1 MLYNLFMALS
11 GITKS
16 YLKNFLVYL
25 EVEKN
30 FSKHTVRAY
39 NSDILSFLI
48 WLGDTR
54 ITETNHEKLRDYL
67 VFLQKFNYSKTTLS
81 RKIASIRTFYR
92 YLYRER
98 IIEANPANSVHSPKR
113 NKSLPRFLSNAEIE
127 QILNNIKID
136 TPAGYRSRV
145 ILELLYATGMRVS
158 ELSNLNFGN
167 LNLEENEITVM
178 GKGSKERIVLVSS
191 RAKDFL
197 QKYIQN
203 VRYMIPEEKSI
214 QSELSE
220 NENDP
225 VFINK
230 TGYRLQ
236 TQSIRTALNDIV
248 KRIEL
253 PKKVT
258 PHVFR
263 HSFATKLLENGADLR
278 VVQELLGHASI
289 SNTQIYTHVSTER
302 LKAVYDSTH
311 PRAGA

>member
-1 MLYNLFMALS
+1 MALS
-11 GITKS
+11 ERTKN

-39 NSDILSFLI
+39 NSDILSFLL
-48 WLGDTR
+48 WLDSTPLE
-54 ITETNHEKLRDYL
+54 ETNHTRLKDYL
-67 VFLQKFNYSKTTLS
+67 VFIQRFNYSKTTLS
-81 RKIASIRTFYR
+81 RKIAAIRTFYR
-92 YLYRER
+92 FLYRER
-98 IIEANPANSVHSPKR
+98 IIEINPANSVHAPKK
-113 NKSLPRFLSNAEIE
+113 NKSLPKFLSNTEIE
-127 QILNNIKID
+127 QILNNIKIE
-136 TPAGYRSRV
+136 TPAGYRNRV
-145 ILELLYATGMRVS
+145 ILELLYATGMRIS
-158 ELSNLNFGN
+158 ELSNLNFAS
-167 LNLEENEITVM
+167 LNLEENEIKVM
-178 GKGSKERIVLVSS
+178 GKGAKERIVLVSA

-197 QKYIQN
+197 QKYISN
-203 VRYMIPEEKSI
+203 VRFMVVEDGQRPEEAEDS
-214 QSELSE
+214 
-220 NENDP
+220 P

-236 TQSIRTALNDIV
+236 PQSVRTALNDIV
-248 KRIEL
+248 KKIEL

-302 LKAVYDSTH
+302 LKEVYDSSH
-311 PRAGA
+311 PRA

>member
-1 MLYNLFMALS
+1 MGLS
-11 GITKS
+11 EITKR
-16 YLKNFLVYL
+16 YLKDFLIYL

-30 FSKHTVRAY
+30 FSAHTVRAY
-39 NSDILSFLI
+39 NSDILSFLL
-48 WLGDTR
+48 WLDTTP
-54 ITETNHEKLRDYL
+54 IEQTDHTKLRDYL
-67 VFLQKFNYSKTTLS
+67 VFIQRFNYSKTTLS
-81 RKIASIRTFYR
+81 RKIAAIRTFYR
-92 YLYRER
+92 FLYREK
-98 IIEANPANSVHSPKR
+98 IIDTNPANSVHAPKKS
-113 NKSLPRFLSNAEIE
+113 KSLPKFLTGKEIE
-127 QILNNIKID
+127 QILNNIQIS
-136 TPAGYRSRV
+136 TPAGYRNRT
-145 ILELLYATGMRVS
+145 ILELLYATGMRIS

-178 GKGSKERIVLVSS
+178 GKGAKERIVLVSE

-197 QKYIQN
+197 QKYIKT
-203 VRYMIPEEKSI
+203 VRYMVAEEGSDI
-214 QSELSE
+214 EE
-220 NENDP
+220 NEDSP

-236 TQSIRTALNDIV
+236 PQSIRTVLNDIV
-248 KRIEL
+248 KKIEL

-311 PRAGA
+311 PRA

>member
-1 MLYNLFMALS
+1 MGLS
-11 GITKS
+11 EITKR
-16 YLKNFLVYL
+16 YLKDFLIYL

-30 FSKHTVRAY
+30 FSVHTIRAY
-39 NSDILSFLI
+39 NSDILSFLL
-48 WLGDTR
+48 WLDTTP
-54 ITETNHEKLRDYL
+54 IEQTDHTKLKDYL
-67 VFLQKFNYSKTTLS
+67 VFIQRFNYSKTTLS
-81 RKIASIRTFYR
+81 RKIAAIRTFYR
-92 YLYRER
+92 FLYREK
-98 IIEANPANSVHSPKR
+98 IIDTNPANSVHAPKKS
-113 NKSLPRFLSNAEIE
+113 KSLPKFLTGKEIE
-127 QILNNIKID
+127 QILNNIQIS
-136 TPAGYRSRV
+136 TPAGYRNRT
-145 ILELLYATGMRVS
+145 ILELLYATGMRIS

-178 GKGSKERIVLVSS
+178 GKGAKERIVLVSE

-197 QKYIQN
+197 QKYIKT
-203 VRYMIPEEKSI
+203 VRYMVAEESSDI
-214 QSELSE
+214 EE
-220 NENDP
+220 NEDSP

-236 TQSIRTALNDIV
+236 PQSIRTVLNDIV
-248 KRIEL
+248 KKIEL

-311 PRAGA
+311 PRA

>member
-1 MLYNLFMALS
+1 MGLS
-11 GITKS
+11 VLTKS

-30 FSKHTVRAY
+30 FSKHTIRAY

-48 WLGDTR
+48 WLDNTPV
-54 ITETNHEKLRDYL
+54 EQTNHEKLKDYL
-67 VFLQKFNYSKTTLS
+67 VFIQKFNYSKTTLS
-81 RKIASIRTFYR
+81 RKIAAIRTFYR

-113 NKSLPRFLSNAEIE
+113 NKSLPKFLSNNEIE
-127 QILNNIKID
+127 QILNNIKIE
-136 TPAGYRSRV
+136 TPAGYRNRV

-167 LNLEENEITVM
+167 LNLDENEITVL
-178 GKGSKERIVLVSS
+178 GKGAKERIVLVSS
-191 RAKDFL
+191 RAKEFL
-197 QKYIQN
+197 EKYIKT
-203 VRYMIPEEKSI
+203 VRFMIPEEKCDLN
-214 QSELSE
+214 EEE
-220 NENDP
+220 NSP

-236 TQSIRTALNDIV
+236 TQSVRAALNDIV
-248 KRIEL
+248 KKIEL

-302 LKAVYDSTH
+302 LKAVYDNTH
-311 PRAGA
+311 PRA

>member
-1 MLYNLFMALS
+1 MGLNEN
-11 GITKS
+11 TKNC
-16 YLKNFLVYL
+16 LKNFVVYL

-30 FSKHTVRAY
+30 FSPHTIRAY
-39 NSDILSFLI
+39 NSDILSFLL
-48 WLGDTR
+48 WLDSASLS
-54 ITETNHEKLRDYL
+54 ETNHTKLKEYL
-67 VFLQKFNYSKTTLS
+67 VFIQRFNYSKTTLS
-81 RKIASIRTFYR
+81 RKIAAIRTFYR
-92 YLYRER
+92 FLYREK
-98 IIEANPANSVHSPKR
+98 IIEANPANSVHAPKR
-113 NKSLPRFLSNAEIE
+113 NKSLPKFLTAKEIE

-136 TPAGYRSRV
+136 TPAGYRNRV

-158 ELSNLNFGN
+158 ELSSLNFES

-178 GKGSKERIVLVSS
+178 GKGAKERIVLVSS
-191 RAKDFL
+191 RAKEFL
-197 QKYIQN
+197 EKYIKT
-203 VRYMIPEEKSI
+203 VRYMVPEDGNTP
-214 QSELSE
+214 QE
-220 NENDP
+220 NENSP

-236 TQSIRTALNDIV
+236 PQSIRTALNDIV
-248 KRIEL
+248 KKIEL

-302 LKAVYDSTH
+302 LKAVYDNTH

>member
-1 MLYNLFMALS
+1 MSLS
-11 GITKS
+11 ELTKS
-16 YLKNFLVYL
+16 YLKDFLVYL

-30 FSKHTVRAY
+30 FSKHTIRAY

-48 WLGDTR
+48 WLSDAPL
-54 ITETNHEKLRDYL
+54 EQTNHTKLKDYL
-67 VFLQKFNYSKTTLS
+67 VFIQKFDYSKTTLS

-92 YLYRER
+92 YLYRESV
-98 IIEANPANSVHSPKR
+98 IDANPANSVHAPKK
-113 NKSLPRFLSNAEIE
+113 NKSLPKFLSGTEIE
-127 QILNNIKID
+127 QILNNIKIG
-136 TPAGYRSRV
+136 TPAGYRNRV

-158 ELSNLNFGN
+158 ELSDLNFGN
-167 LNLEENEITVM
+167 LNLEENEITVL
-178 GKGSKERIVLVSS
+178 GKGNKERIVLIST
-191 RAKDFL
+191 RAKEFL
-197 QKYIQN
+197 EKYIAT
-203 VRYMIPEEKSI
+203 VRFMITEGGGAPPSEEDS
-214 QSELSE
+214 
-220 NENDP
+220 P

-236 TQSIRTALNDIV
+236 AQSVRAALNDIV
-248 KRIEL
+248 KKIEL

-302 LKAVYDSTH
+302 LKSVYDKTH
-311 PRAGA
+311 PRA

>member
-1 MLYNLFMALS
+1 MGIS
-11 GITKS
+11 EITKR
-16 YLKNFLVYL
+16 YLKDFLIYL

-30 FSKHTVRAY
+30 FSKHTIRAY
-39 NSDILSFLI
+39 HSDILSFLL
-48 WLGDTR
+48 WLDSTPLEQ
-54 ITETNHEKLRDYL
+54 TDHTKLKDYL
-67 VFLQKFNYSKTTLS
+67 VFIQRFNYSKTTLS
-81 RKIASIRTFYR
+81 RKIAAIRTFYR
-92 YLYRER
+92 FLYREK
-98 IIEANPANSVHSPKR
+98 IIETNPANSVHAPKK
-113 NKSLPRFLSNAEIE
+113 NKTLPKFLTGKEIE
-127 QILNNIKID
+127 QILNNIKIE
-136 TPAGYRSRV
+136 TPAGYRNRT
-145 ILELLYATGMRVS
+145 ILELLYATGMRIS

-178 GKGSKERIVLVSS
+178 GKGAKERIVLVST

-197 QKYIQN
+197 EKYLKT
-203 VRYMIPEEKSI
+203 VRYMVKEDGEPPEE
-214 QSELSE
+214 
-220 NENDP
+220 NEDSP

-236 TQSIRTALNDIV
+236 PQSIRTVLNDIV
-248 KRIEL
+248 KKIEL

-311 PRAGA
+311 PRA

>member
-1 MLYNLFMALS
+1 MGLS
-11 GITKS
+11 DLTKS
-16 YLKNFLVYL
+16 YLKNFLIYL

-30 FSKHTVRAY
+30 FSKHTIRAY
-39 NSDILSFLI
+39 NSDILGFLI
-48 WLGDTR
+48 WLNDVR
-54 ITETNHEKLRDYL
+54 LEETNHTKLKEYL
-67 VFLQKFNYSKTTLS
+67 VFIQKFNYSKTTLS

-98 IIEANPANSVHSPKR
+98 IIDSNPANSVHAPKR
-113 NKSLPRFLSNAEIE
+113 NKSLPKFLSKEEIE

-136 TPAGYRSRV
+136 TPAGYRNRV

-158 ELSNLNFGN
+158 ELSNLNFGD
-167 LNLEENEITVM
+167 LRLDENEITVL
-178 GKGSKERIVLVSS
+178 GKGNKERIVLVST
-191 RAKDFL
+191 RARDFL
-197 QKYIQN
+197 TKYIN
-203 VRYMIPEEKSI
+203 TVRYMVVEDNTPPN
-214 QSELSE
+214 QDE
-220 NENDP
+220 NSP

-230 TGYRLQ
+230 TGFRLQ
-236 TQSIRTALNDIV
+236 PQSIRAALNDIV
-248 KRIEL
+248 KKIEL

-302 LKAVYDSTH
+302 LKAVYDNTH

>member
-1 MLYNLFMALS
+1 MGLS
-11 GITKS
+11 EITKR
-16 YLKNFLVYL
+16 YLKDFLIYL

-30 FSKHTVRAY
+30 FSSHTIRAY
-39 NSDILSFLI
+39 NSDILSFLL
-48 WLGDTR
+48 WLDT
-54 ITETNHEKLRDYL
+54 TPLEQTDHTKLKDYL
-67 VFLQKFNYSKTTLS
+67 VFIQRFNYSKTTLS
-81 RKIASIRTFYR
+81 RKIAAIRTFYR
-92 YLYRER
+92 FLYREK
-98 IIEANPANSVHSPKR
+98 IIETNPANSVHAPKK
-113 NKSLPRFLSNAEIE
+113 NKSLPKFLTGKEIE
-127 QILNNIKID
+127 QILNNIKIS
-136 TPAGYRSRV
+136 TPAGYRNRT
-145 ILELLYATGMRVS
+145 ILELLYATGMRIS

-178 GKGSKERIVLVSS
+178 GKGAKERIVLVSA

-197 QKYIQN
+197 KKYIKT
-203 VRYMIPEEKSI
+203 VRDMIAEEGTALSD
-214 QSELSE
+214 SE
-220 NENDP
+220 NSP

-236 TQSIRTALNDIV
+236 PQSIRAVLNDIV
-248 KRIEL
+248 KKIEL

-302 LKAVYDSTH
+302 LKAVYDNTH
-311 PRAGA
+311 PRA

>member
-1 MLYNLFMALS
+1 MGLS
-11 GITKS
+11 EITKR
-16 YLKNFLVYL
+16 YLKDFLIYL

-30 FSKHTVRAY
+30 FSKHTIRAY
-39 NSDILSFLI
+39 QSDILSFLL
-48 WLGDTR
+48 WLDNTP
-54 ITETNHEKLRDYL
+54 IEETNHTKLKDYL
-67 VFLQKFNYSKTTLS
+67 VFIQRFNYSKTTLS
-81 RKIASIRTFYR
+81 RKIAAIRTFYR
-92 YLYRER
+92 FLYREK
-98 IIEANPANSVHSPKR
+98 IIETNPANSVHAPKR
-113 NKSLPRFLSNAEIE
+113 NKSLPKFLTGQEIE

-136 TPAGYRSRV
+136 TPAGYRNRV

-167 LNLEENEITVM
+167 LNLAENEITVM

-197 QKYIQN
+197 EKYLRT
-203 VRYMIPEEKSI
+203 VRFMIPEEGTKI
-214 QSELSE
+214 EE
-220 NENDP
+220 NENSP
-225 VFINK
+225 IFINK
-230 TGYRLQ
+230 TGFRLQ
-236 TQSIRTALNDIV
+236 PQSIRTALNDIV
-248 KRIEL
+248 KKIEL

-311 PRAGA
+311 PRA

>member
-1 MLYNLFMALS
+1 MALS
-11 GITKS
+11 EITKR
-16 YLKNFLVYL
+16 YLKDFLVYL

-30 FSKHTVRAY
+30 FSTHTVRAY
-39 NSDILSFLI
+39 NSDILSFLL
-48 WLGDTR
+48 WLDSTPVEQ
-54 ITETNHEKLRDYL
+54 TDHTKLKDYL
-67 VFLQKFNYSKTTLS
+67 VFIQRFNYSKTTLS
-81 RKIASIRTFYR
+81 RKIAAIRTFYR
-92 YLYRER
+92 FLYREK
-98 IIEANPANSVHSPKR
+98 IIETNPANSVHAPKK
-113 NKSLPRFLSNAEIE
+113 NKTLPKFLTGKEIE
-127 QILNNIKID
+127 QILNNIKIS
-136 TPAGYRSRV
+136 TPAGYRNRT
-145 ILELLYATGMRVS
+145 ILELLYATGMRIS

-178 GKGSKERIVLVSS
+178 GKGSKERIVLISA

-197 QKYIQN
+197 EKYLKT
-203 VRYMIPEEKSI
+203 VRYMVNEEGSPPEE
-214 QSELSE
+214 
-220 NENDP
+220 NEDSP

-236 TQSIRTALNDIV
+236 PQSIRAVLNDIV
-248 KRIEL
+248 KKIEL

-311 PRAGA
+311 PRA